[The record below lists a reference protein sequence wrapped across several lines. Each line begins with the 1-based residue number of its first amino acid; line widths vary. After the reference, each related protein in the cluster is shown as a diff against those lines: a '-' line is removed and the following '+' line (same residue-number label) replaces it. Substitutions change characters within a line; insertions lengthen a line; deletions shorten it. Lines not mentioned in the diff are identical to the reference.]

1 MGCVASKLDINDVHP
16 NMFAVNNIDD
26 MGTKLSSGQLEIT
39 DSDLILYQKG
49 KQPVKWPLKYLKR
62 YGFEAGLFS
71 FEVGRKTPTG
81 PGVYAFK
88 CRRAE
93 KLFNLLQVRVREQG
107 PDRTSMS
114 MAGTPGQFP
123 SESPPGPITDVT
135 SPSPDSD
142 SPVQDG
148 SPSMVDSN
156 DASPAYI
163 NCNINTSSGQFQA
176 QPSSPG
182 YLNIIQELPNT
193 SNLDLRHEYENI
205 GPDTVNIHSPN
216 YVPPRNLFL
225 PPKPQHLNSQFQQQ
239 QQQNVT
245 LNNAGA
251 VDDIESVAENSGDNN
266 FLNDNKTVIN
276 SINYIVLDLDSAPS
290 TDNNSSPKVSD
301 TSLVNGASTGRRGYV
316 TIDFDKTDALIK
328 SANHRYFD
336 DDPPG
341 IRKTRHNSSLSEL
354 GPSKLT

>member
-114 MAGTPGQFP
+114 MASTPGQFP
-123 SESPPGPITDVT
+123 SESPSGPITDVT
-135 SPSPDSD
+135 SPSQD
-142 SPVQDG
+142 SPVRDG
-148 SPSMVDSN
+148 SPSIPDSN

-163 NCNINTSSGQFQA
+163 NCNITTNPGPSPTQP

-205 GPDTVNIHSPN
+205 GPDTANIHSPN
-216 YVPPRNLFL
+216 YVPPRNVFFL
-225 PPKPQHLNSQFQQQ
+225 PPKPQHLNSQFQH

-245 LNNAGA
+245 TNNDDEAG
-251 VDDIESVAENSGDNN
+251 AENSGDMNEK
-266 FLNDNKTVIN
+266 NDKTVIN
-276 SINYIVLDLDSAPS
+276 SINYIVLDLDSTPS
-290 TDNNSSPKVSD
+290 TDNSSPKVSD
-301 TSLVNGASTGRRGYV
+301 TGVVNDESTGRRGYV

-328 SANHRYFD
+328 SANHRCFD
-336 DDPPG
+336 DDHPG

-354 GPSKLT
+354 GPSKIT